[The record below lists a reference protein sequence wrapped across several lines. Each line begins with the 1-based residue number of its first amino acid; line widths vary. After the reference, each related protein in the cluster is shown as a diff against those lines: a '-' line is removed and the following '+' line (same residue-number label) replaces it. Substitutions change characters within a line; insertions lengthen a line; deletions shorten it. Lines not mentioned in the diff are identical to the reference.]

1 MFNPQEGKLQVYGAN
16 MLAVQLWLT
25 KAAKLGF
32 VPIVQNQCTF
42 FAFMP
47 FRWMIV
53 FEVPGQFLTSGKLPI
68 ARNAPG
74 GQEGL
79 DLCQL

>member
-1 MFNPQEGKLQVYGAN
+1 
-16 MLAVQLWLT
+16 
-25 KAAKLGF
+25 
-32 VPIVQNQCTF
+32 
-42 FAFMP
+42 
-47 FRWMIV
+47 MIV

-79 DLCQL
+79 GPLPAVKGRHIGCSGWPRTVGI